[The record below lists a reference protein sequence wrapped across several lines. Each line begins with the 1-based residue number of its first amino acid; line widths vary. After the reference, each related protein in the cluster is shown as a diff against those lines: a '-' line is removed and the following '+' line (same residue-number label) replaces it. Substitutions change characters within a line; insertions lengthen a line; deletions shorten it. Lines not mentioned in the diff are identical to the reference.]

1 MSQRVVITGIG
12 TISPL
17 GLNTPTTWQAL
28 LAGASGVAPIT
39 AFDTT
44 GYDTIIGAE
53 VRGFDPTNYMDRK
66 EARRADRFTQFAIA
80 ASREALSSSGLVI
93 HEGNAP
99 DIGVII
105 GSGIGGII
113 TLSDQLGVLH
123 EKGPGRVSPFLV
135 PMMICNMA
143 SGQVSILTGAQGP
156 NFATVS
162 ACSSGADAVGDAF
175 EAIRRGDAK
184 AMLAG
189 GAEAAFCPI
198 GIAAFNAARAL
209 STNNENPQGASRP
222 FDGERDGFV
231 MGEGACVLVLEE
243 LDFARARGATII
255 AEMAAYGATADAYHM
270 TAPAENGAGG
280 ARAMQRALDKAGL
293 TAADVSYVNAHGTS
307 TSLNDKFETAAIK
320 TVFGERAY
328 RVPVSSTKSMVG
340 HLLGAAGAIEAAIC
354 ALSIRDGIV
363 APTINYQHP
372 DPDCDLDYVPN
383 VARKVDVEVAM
394 SNSFGFGGHNA
405 CLVIKRFRE

>member
-17 GLNTPTTWQAL
+17 GLDTATTWQAL
-28 LAGASGVAPIT
+28 LAGTSGVAPIT

-44 GYDTIIGAE
+44 GYDTTIGAE
-53 VRGFDPTNYMDRK
+53 VKGFDPTNYMDRK

-123 EKGPGRVSPFLV
+123 EKGPGRVSPFLI

-222 FDGERDGFV
+222 FDAERDGFV
-231 MGEGACVLVLEE
+231 MGEGSCVLVLEE
-243 LDFARARGATII
+243 LAFAQQRGATII
-255 AEMAAYGATADAYHM
+255 AEMAAYGATADAHHM
-270 TAPAENGAGG
+270 TAPAENGEGG
-280 ARAMQRALDKAGL
+280 ARAMKRALDKAGL
-293 TAADVSYVNAHGTS
+293 TAADVSYINAHGTS

-320 TVFGERAY
+320 TVLGERAY
-328 RVPVSSTKSMVG
+328 KVPISSTKSMVG

-354 ALSIRDGIV
+354 AMSIRDGIV

>member
-1 MSQRVVITGIG
+1 MTHRVVITGIG
-12 TISPL
+12 MVSPL
-17 GLNTPTTWQAL
+17 GLDTASTWREL
-28 LAGASGVAPIT
+28 LAGTSAVAPIT
-39 AFDTT
+39 LFDTA
-44 GYDTIIGAE
+44 GYDTTIGAE
-53 VRGFDPTNYMDRK
+53 VKGFEPTNYMDRK
-66 EARRADRFTQFAIA
+66 EARRADRFVQLAIA
-80 ASREALSSSGLVI
+80 ASKEALTNSGLTI

-105 GSGIGGII
+105 GSGIGGIT
-113 TLSDQLGVLH
+113 TLSEQLGVLH

-143 SGQVSILTGAQGP
+143 SGQVSIMTGAQGP

-162 ACSSGADAVGDAF
+162 ACSSGADAVGDAY
-175 EAIRRGDAK
+175 EAIKRGDAL

-209 STNNENPQGASRP
+209 STRNEDPAHASRP
-222 FDGERDGFV
+222 FDAHRDGFV

-243 LDFARARGATII
+243 LEHALERRATII
-255 AEMAAYGATADAYHM
+255 AEMGAYGATADAYHM
-270 TAPAENGAGG
+270 TAPAENGEGG

-307 TSLNDKFETAAIK
+307 TTLNDKFETAAIK
-320 TVFGERAY
+320 TVLGKRAY
-328 RVPVSSTKSMVG
+328 DVPVSSTKSMIG
-340 HLLGAAGAIEAAIC
+340 HLLGAAGAIEAGIC
-354 ALSIRDGIV
+354 ALAIRDGMV
-363 APTINYQHP
+363 PPTINLQTP
-372 DPDCDLDYVPN
+372 DPDCDLDYVPGK
-383 VARKVDVEVAM
+383 ARKLEVEVAM

-405 CLVIKRFRE
+405 CLVLKRYRD